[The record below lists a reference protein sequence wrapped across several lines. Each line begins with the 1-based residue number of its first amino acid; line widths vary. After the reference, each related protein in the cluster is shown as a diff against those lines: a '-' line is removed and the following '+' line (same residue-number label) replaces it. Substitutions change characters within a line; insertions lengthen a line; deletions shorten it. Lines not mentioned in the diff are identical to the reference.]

1 MLMKKINIILR
12 LMNIAK
18 HINNERL
25 KIVIDIS
32 NTRME
37 DFVDIYLI
45 CLKIVGRGVIIYG
58 MYKIRKSKKKNK
70 KK

>member
-1 MLMKKINIILR
+1 
-12 LMNIAK
+12 MNIAK

-45 CLKIVGRGVIIYG
+45 CLKTGGRGVIVYG
-58 MYKIRKSKKKNK
+58 MYKIRKSEKKNK

>member
-1 MLMKKINIILR
+1 
-12 LMNIAK
+12 MNIAK

-45 CLKIVGRGVIIYG
+45 CLTIVGRGVIIYG
-58 MYKIRKSKKKNK
+58 MYKIRKIKKKNK

>member
-37 DFVDIYLI
+37 YFVDIYLI

>member
-1 MLMKKINIILR
+1 
-12 LMNIAK
+12 MNIAK